1 MVRPFVSCLV
11 SSLPKWHIFSRESKI
26 QNSPYCP
33 QGWIC
38 SNQRKSTV
46 TREC

>member
-11 SSLPKWHIFSRESKI
+11 RESKI
-26 QNSPYCP
+26 ENSPYCP

-38 SNQRKSTV
+38 SSQRKSTV